1 MRLRELFEAAAPAVG
16 RKYQHVEDLVFT
28 GIPSKNVSP
37 GVEAGLN
44 AVRIIK
50 DMATQSKGKSEIKW
64 DGSPVVYWGRD
75 EAGRFMLIPKNAWDY
90 LKRGKK
96 ETTNGVSTVMT
107 SPKDISNF
115 ILNTGK
121 AEPGKEKQRQ
131 SYANQLANLWSYFES
146 ISPEKGFIE
155 GGLLF
160 YPGTKPQGGTAMPVL
175 NNETGDYD
183 FTPNIS
189 SFHIPAN
196 SELGQRIAKTK
207 VMVAATGYYDSLGD
221 GSESRYPN
229 AEQLST
235 DDVIVQGTTYVQD
248 APGIDETLVD
258 QAEEFISTNG
268 ESINSFLAPKQGLS
282 RVGDILY
289 KFYNQN
295 LRIAGVKQQFTNW
308 ASQNLT
314 DSQAKKVISDPG
326 LDAVLTAVEKLSIA
340 KLDMYKRASAGTH
353 SGIRQTKPEGYVYQ
367 DPDTGQFVKAI
378 SQADWAP
385 RKD

>member
-1 MRLRELFEAAAPAVG
+1 
-16 RKYQHVEDLVFT
+16 VFT
-28 GIPSKNVSP
+28 NGSV
-37 GVEAGLN
+37 GGQHAVERMRKMSQQGGSIEL
-44 AVRIIK
+44 
-50 DMATQSKGKSEIKW
+50 KW

-96 ETTNGVSTVMT
+96 ETTNGVSTEIN
-107 SPKDISNF
+107 SPEDIRNF

-131 SYANQLANLWSYFES
+131 NYANQLASLWNYFEK
-146 ISPEKGFIE
+146 ISPEAGFIE

-196 SELGQRIAKTK
+196 SELGQRIAKAK
-207 VMVAATGYYDSLGD
+207 VMVAATGYYETMGASD
-221 GSESRYPN
+221 ETRYPD
-229 AEQLST
+229 AEALST
-235 DDVIVQGTTYVQD
+235 PDVIVQGTTYVEE

-289 KFYNQN
+289 KFYE
-295 LRIAGVKQQFTNW
+295 R
-308 ASQNLT
+308 S
-314 DSQAKKVISDPG
+314 SVIY
-326 LDAVLTAVEKLSIA
+326 SI
-340 KLDMYKRASAGTH
+340 
-353 SGIRQTKPEGYVYQ
+353 PN
-367 DPDTGQFVKAI
+367 
-378 SQADWAP
+378 
-385 RKD
+385 